1 MEYNLLDRIMDEDYY
16 GPGSAEFLL
25 RGMSPE
31 GQKRF
36 IKDLSKSLSRKLVPG
51 AGKETRAERKK
62 FAQELESSINRMP
75 EDLQDSWLISA
86 GRPGTISLDNGFNAM
101 FEASSYNPTS
111 NKIVIKDNVNDNR
124 LKSALHEVAH
134 HSDFNMAKK
143 RPYDGKKV
151 RMSAAAF
158 ANLGDDIRNDV
169 ITGKTDNDY
178 DLITGREKLEDD
190 DAEMFDPRQQL
201 LDNIYEFTYDTKANK
216 DYRSGLKEQVD
227 RSLMDWHS
235 LNEKLPFDIAHGNE
249 YRERRQLEGLRQ
261 YMGDP
266 RVYPFEVAGDA
277 RRGIKDAE
285 KAIEFSKQYPI
296 AVEGPSNI
304 YEILGTEG
312 GAEWMRDNMKDSYA
326 KMERLAKEDI
336 RKLRY
341 VPRSEKYADE
351 LGLEL
356 IAKNRERAAKR
367 KQTLLDRYRADFMTL
382 PEEKRNYYE
391 NAKPG
396 DVLWL
401 KSPEFEEGL
410 NQYYV
415 IKGDP
420 HYEARGSKLYKVH
433 DDSPLTVD
441 KNKRGR
447 FKKVLKPIDLNELA
461 PDFVPTD
468 KFDIEFPQHDS
479 KKVLEALERSRKRRA
494 K

>member
-16 GPGSAEFLL
+16 GPGGAEFLL
-25 RGMSPE
+25 RGMSQE

-51 AGKETRAERKK
+51 ASKETRAERKK
-62 FAQELESSINRMP
+62 FAQEMESSINRMP
-75 EDLQDSWLISA
+75 EELQDSWLISA
-86 GRPGTISLDNGFNAM
+86 GKPGTISLDNGFNAM

-169 ITGKTDNDY
+169 ITGKTDNYY
-178 DLITGREKLEDD
+178 DLITGRKKTEGE
-190 DAEMFDPRQQL
+190 DAEIFDPQQQL
-201 LDNIYEFTYDTKANK
+201 LDNIYEFTYDTNAGK

-235 LNEKLPFDIAHGNE
+235 LNERLPFDIAHGNA
-249 YRERRQLEGLRQ
+249 YRNRRQLEGLRQ
-261 YMGDP
+261 YMDDP
-266 RVYPFEVAGDA
+266 RVYPFEVLGDA

-285 KAIEFSKQYPI
+285 KVIEFSKQYPI

-312 GAEWMRDNMKDSYA
+312 GAEWMRENMKDSYA
-326 KMERLAKEDI
+326 KIERLAKEDI
-336 RKLRY
+336 RKKRY

-351 LGLEL
+351 LGLSL
-356 IAKNRERAAKR
+356 LKERKEKAMAR
-367 KQTLLDRYRADFMTL
+367 KQKILDCYRADFMAL
-382 PEEKRNYYE
+382 PEDKRAYYE

-396 DVLWL
+396 DILWF
-401 KSPEFEEGL
+401 KASDFPEGE
-410 NQYYV
+410 NQYWL
-415 IKGDP
+415 IKDDP
-420 HYEARGSKLYKVH
+420 RYFFRG
-433 DDSPLTVD
+433 
-441 KNKRGR
+441 NKMQRVRSRFGETDGR
-447 FKKVLKPIDLNELA
+447 FTKKGSYVDLNELA
-461 PDFVPTD
+461 PDFVPTE
-468 KFDIEFPQHDS
+468 KFYIEHPQYES
-479 KKVLEALERSRKRRA
+479 KNVLEMLERRRKRRA

>member
-31 GQKRF
+31 GQKMF

-75 EDLQDSWLISA
+75 EELQDSWLISA
-86 GRPGTISLDNGFNAM
+86 STPRTVYLDNGFKALLEPSQYTPGDNRV
-101 FEASSYNPTS
+101 
-111 NKIVIKDNVNDNR
+111 IIKDNVNLDK
-124 LKSALHEVAH
+124 LGSVIHELAH
-134 HSDFNMAKK
+134 HADHNIGKK
-143 RPYDGKKV
+143 RPYGDKKE
-151 RMSAAAF
+151 RISSAAF
-158 ANLGDDIRNDV
+158 ARLGDDIRSDV
-169 ITGKTDNDY
+169 IEGKTDN
-178 DLITGREKLEDD
+178 LMEFITGKEKLVGEDAD
-190 DAEMFDPRQQL
+190 MFDPRQQL
-201 LDNIYEFTYDTKANK
+201 LDNVYEFSYETKAGENYKSELK
-216 DYRSGLKEQVD
+216 DAVD
-227 RSLMDWHS
+227 KAVIDWHS
-235 LNEKLPFDIAHGNE
+235 LNERLPFDIGHGNA
-249 YRERRQLEGLRQ
+249 YRNSKQFDGVRK
-261 YMGDP
+261 YYNDP
-266 RVYPFEVAGDA
+266 GKFLIPAEDYEKVNPFVM
-277 RRGIKDAE
+277 
-285 KAIEFSKQYPI
+285 QYPI
-296 AVEGPSNI
+296 AIEGPSNI

-312 GAEWMRDNMKDSYA
+312 GAEWMRKNMPKSYA
-326 KMERLAKEDI
+326 KMDSLARTDI
-336 RKLRY
+336 RKKRF
-341 VPRSEKYADE
+341 VPRNEKYADE

-367 KQTLLDRYRADFMTL
+367 KQTILDRYRADFMTL

-420 HYEARGSKLYKVH
+420 HYEAMGSKLYKVH
-433 DDSPLTVD
+433 DDSPLTSD

-468 KFDIEFPQHDS
+468 KFDIEFPQHES
-479 KKVLEALERSRKRRA
+479 KKVLEALERRNKRR